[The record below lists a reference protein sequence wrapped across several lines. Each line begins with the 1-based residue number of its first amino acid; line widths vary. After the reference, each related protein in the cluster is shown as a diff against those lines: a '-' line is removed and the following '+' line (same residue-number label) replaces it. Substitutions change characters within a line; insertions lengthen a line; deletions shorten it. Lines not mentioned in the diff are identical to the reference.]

1 MAKKPL
7 LSSAMRWH
15 SRVGVALFWLLIAL
29 SLSGIAL
36 NHTDRLGLAKI
47 SLDHS
52 LVRHWYGLAE
62 PSEQPLTLHQR
73 HYQLSAHRS
82 GDTTVGTLVH
92 GGQRVASCTP
102 PIHSALELS
111 NQLAAVLCA
120 QELILLHRDGQLF
133 DIWQPLTGLPTGL
146 VALEKLD
153 TQLIGRTGDGR
164 LWLLDVEQFTA
175 TATATTATTD
185 PANEFVAVAADQAS
199 SVSLQTLLLDL
210 HSGRLFG
217 RAGIWVVDI
226 AGVLFCLLALTGLWG
241 FIRRPR

>member
-7 LSSAMRWH
+7 LAGAMRWH

-82 GDTTVGTLVH
+82 GDTTVGTLSH
-92 GGQRVASCTP
+92 DGQRVASCTP

-120 QELILLHRDGQLF
+120 QELILLNRDGQLF
-133 DIWQPLTGLPTGL
+133 DIWQPLTGLPSGL
-146 VALEKLD
+146 VALEQLD
-153 TQLIGRTGDGR
+153 TQLIGRAGDGR
-164 LWLLDVEQFTA
+164 RWLLDVEQFTA
-175 TATATTATTD
+175 TTTAATD
-185 PANEFVAVAADQAS
+185 PANELVAVAADQPS

-217 RAGIWVVDI
+217 RVGVWVVDI
-226 AGVLFCLLALTGLWG
+226 AGVLFCLLAVTGLWG